1 MAREEGEMGSENM
14 KKSTRLLAIVRL
26 LNERPHTTRELA
38 SLLNVSERT
47 IQQDLQDLRDDPLYL
62 QLKQEVRYQ
71 WRLLGE
77 NTE

>member
-1 MAREEGEMGSENM
+1 MGEPNM

-77 NTE
+77 NTD

>member
-1 MAREEGEMGSENM
+1 MARKEGAMGEPNM

>member
-1 MAREEGEMGSENM
+1 MARKEGKVGNENM

-77 NTE
+77 NTD

>member
-1 MAREEGEMGSENM
+1 MAREEGAMGNENM

-77 NTE
+77 NTD

>member
-1 MAREEGEMGSENM
+1 M

>member
-1 MAREEGEMGSENM
+1 MGNENM

-77 NTE
+77 NTD

>member
-1 MAREEGEMGSENM
+1 M

-38 SLLNVSERT
+38 TLLNVSERT

-77 NTE
+77 NTD

>member
-1 MAREEGEMGSENM
+1 MGSENM

>member
-1 MAREEGEMGSENM
+1 MARKEGAMGEPNM

-77 NTE
+77 NTD

>member
-1 MAREEGEMGSENM
+1 M

-77 NTE
+77 NTD